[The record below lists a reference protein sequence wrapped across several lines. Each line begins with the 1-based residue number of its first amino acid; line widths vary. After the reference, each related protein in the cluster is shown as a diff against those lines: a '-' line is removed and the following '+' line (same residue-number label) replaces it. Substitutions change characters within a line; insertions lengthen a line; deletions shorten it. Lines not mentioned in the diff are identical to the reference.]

1 MNKELLEK
9 NGYKVSKLIRDS
21 LFNKPTNYK
30 DIGTLYPITVDEF
43 EEFNEKYSNFILIN
57 HSYLNIPETENLL
70 TTLVVMNA
78 YQSQLEKEKDDVTEV
93 VGLHLGL

>member
-1 MNKELLEK
+1 MNKDLLEK

-43 EEFNEKYSNFILIN
+43 EEFN
-57 HSYLNIPETENLL
+57 
-70 TTLVVMNA
+70 
-78 YQSQLEKEKDDVTEV
+78 
-93 VGLHLGL
+93 